1 MCITNL
7 FRVRKVSDASETY
20 LAMELMEAMEEILE
34 NVHLLQLLQLVF
46 RLYIGKHLK
55 ITITPHCPHFM
66 RELQI
71 FYLKAVHI

>member
-7 FRVRKVSDASETY
+7 FRGGKVSDASETY
-20 LAMELMEAMEEILE
+20 LAMELFLLE
-34 NVHLLQLLQLVF
+34 NLHLLQLLQLMF
-46 RLYIGKHLK
+46 RIYTGKHLK

-71 FYLKAVHI
+71 FYPKAVHI